1 MRRGESKPTGPNRR
15 GRTRA
20 GTAKKEM
27 RAGRKD
33 ASATAPAKKGA
44 VQTRELNQTGKPE
57 ELTNRNEGTAALR
70 RSLAEA
76 HRREAATAEV
86 LKVIS
91 RSPFD
96 LQSALDTLV
105 ESAARLCKA
114 DFVVIGRGDG
124 SDYRR
129 VAFYGLSPEQVRH
142 LTERPIITGRGSIIG
157 RVMLGQRTV
166 QIDDVLAD
174 LDYTDLESQRAL
186 GFRSALGVP
195 LLRESALTGVMIL
208 QRRAVSPF
216 ARKEIELAE
225 TFADQAV
232 IAIENVRLFDEVRV
246 RTKELTESL
255 EQQTA
260 TSEVLQVISSS
271 RGELEPVF
279 ETMLANAT
287 RICDAKYATLYLR
300 EADGFRAVAA
310 THDAPPAYVEARM
323 RERQVRG
330 EPDAPL
336 GRVASTKQVTHI
348 ADLSALKSY
357 RERHPFVVAA
367 VELGGFRTA
376 LGVPLLKDDELV
388 GSISI
393 MRQEVRPFTDKQIK
407 LVENF
412 AAQAVIAIE
421 NTRLLNELR
430 QRTEDLSEAL
440 EQQTATSEVLQVI
453 SASPGELQPV
463 FDTMLANATRLC
475 QASFG
480 NLFLREGN
488 TFRAVA
494 VHGPPTSYVEWYRR
508 EPVMELANIPDTPLA
523 RVAASKEVLH
533 ILDLKDDQSYRRRNP
548 RIVALVESAGAR
560 TILGVPMLREG
571 ELIGAIF
578 IYRRELQPFSAKQIE
593 LVSNFARQAVI
604 AIENTRLL
612 NELRQRTA
620 DLTESLK
627 QQTATSEVLH
637 VISSSSGELGPV
649 FETILANATRLCGA
663 RIRHL
668 EPP

>member
-1 MRRGESKPTGPNRR
+1 MFTSVATRVQAGPARRSATGSSWQRVRHAPFRAVASPPAAARLSHIEACAPAGVPCSRDVIDSLSTNAVHRATIDEAGAIKGERPQARRSDANRHHEDENAR
-15 GRTRA
+15 RTQGNVVRRSCRKA
-20 GTAKKEM
+20 CSTNPELNKTAK
-27 RAGRKD
+27 
-33 ASATAPAKKGA
+33 
-44 VQTRELNQTGKPE
+44 PE
-57 ELTNRNEGTAALR
+57 ALANRDESTAALK
-70 RSLAEA
+70 RSLADA
-76 HRREAATAEV
+76 YRREAATADV

-96 LQSALDTLV
+96 LRTVLDTLV
-105 ESAARLCKA
+105 ESAARLCEA
-114 DFVVIGRGDG
+114 DFVVIGRSDG

-157 RVMLGQRTV
+157 RIMLGQRTV

-174 LDYTDLESQRAL
+174 LDYSDLESQKAL

-195 LLRESALTGVMIL
+195 LLRESALAGVMIL

-216 ARKEIELAE
+216 TRKEIELAE

-260 TSEVLQVISSS
+260 TSEVLQIISSS

-393 MRQEVRPFTDKQIK
+393 LRQEVRPFTDKQIK

-430 QRTEDLSEAL
+430 ELLQ
-440 EQQTATSEVLQVI
+440 QQTATADVLKVI
-453 SASPGELQPV
+453 SRS
-463 FDTMLANATRLC
+463 T
-475 QASFG
+475 
-480 NLFLREGN
+480 
-488 TFRAVA
+488 
-494 VHGPPTSYVEWYRR
+494 
-508 EPVMELANIPDTPLA
+508 
-523 RVAASKEVLH
+523 
-533 ILDLKDDQSYRRRNP
+533 LDLQQVLDR
-548 RIVALVESAGAR
+548 LVEFG
-560 TILGVPMLREG
+560 M
-571 ELIGAIF
+571 
-578 IYRRELQPFSAKQIE
+578 
-593 LVSNFARQAVI
+593 
-604 AIENTRLL
+604 
-612 NELRQRTA
+612 
-620 DLTESLK
+620 
-627 QQTATSEVLH
+627 
-637 VISSSSGELGPV
+637 
-649 FETILANATRLCGA
+649 
-663 RIRHL
+663 
-668 EPP
+668 PPL